1 MFIIERLIGVT
12 IYSLFLFL
20 ICILLKFTTISSR
33 LIIRIYF
40 VFLCVLSF
48 FYEPYITADLYRIFG
63 AMDLYAGV
71 EFKVRKG
78 LSWDT
83 AYPASNFVVETAGT
97 YKIQLTIHGEDATV
111 ELLPQ

>member
-1 MFIIERLIGVT
+1 MSEEVLNAFTVIGSINGDGWTVDLPMENVDGVWVT
-12 IYSLFLFL
+12 KEAY
-20 ICILLKFTTISSR
+20 T
-33 LIIRIYF
+33 
-40 VFLCVLSF
+40 
-48 FYEPYITADLYRIFG
+48 
-63 AMDLYAGV
+63 MDAGV